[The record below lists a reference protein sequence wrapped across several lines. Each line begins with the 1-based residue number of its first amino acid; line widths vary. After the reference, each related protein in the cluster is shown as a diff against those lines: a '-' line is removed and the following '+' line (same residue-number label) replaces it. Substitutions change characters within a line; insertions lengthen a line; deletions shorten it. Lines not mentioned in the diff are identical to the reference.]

1 MRIDSINV
9 GQREFLTHGKFSG
22 DTGIRKR
29 PVTDPVEV
37 TRLGIT
43 GDAVLN
49 KRHHGGPDQAVYLY
63 RSEDYA
69 WWSGELGQT
78 VEYGRFGDNLTVSGL
93 PDPNLPVG
101 TQLVFPAVT
110 LEITAPRIP
119 CSTLAACM
127 GATDFVSRF
136 VEAERPGLYCRVIRP
151 GLLQT
156 GDEFTLLPYAGDT
169 ISTLDLYRARYRRLR
184 RAEIVQFLAAPID
197 IRTRRDLQRDL
208 AGRDPALDD

>member
-1 MRIDSINV
+1 
-9 GQREFLTHGKFSG
+9 
-22 DTGIRKR
+22 
-29 PVTDPVEV
+29 
-37 TRLGIT
+37 
-43 GDAVLN
+43 
-49 KRHHGGPDQAVYLY
+49 
-63 RSEDYA
+63 
-69 WWSGELGQT
+69 
-78 VEYGRFGDNLTVSGL
+78 
-93 PDPNLPVG
+93 
-101 TQLVFPAVT
+101 
-110 LEITAPRIP
+110 
-119 CSTLAACM
+119 M

-208 AGRDPALDD
+208 AGRDPALED